1 MSTYITL
8 DSAKSVGLYKN
19 KAAEF
24 TNKLPHSLY
33 FSKNAQVALV
43 EISYFERLA
52 NPFGYVEISDFF
64 DKKNHKIQLHAFEGE
79 PIHSFLMRLNRDIKK
94 AAETIDNNPSKAPE
108 FVHNVK
114 LNTFSLK
121 LSRSFGITFS
131 GHVCNILGIDNPTKY
146 ETDTSVEP
154 KLIPF
159 SFREN
164 NINIVN
170 IMYIYSDIIEE
181 QFVGDVKAR
190 LLRNVVTQKK
200 FNEHVCIN
208 FNKPHYINI
217 NATTINSIN
226 IKITDTKGELIKFS
240 EFFNSV
246 LIKLHIKDAEV
257 STI

>member
-8 DSAKSVGLYKN
+8 DSAKGGGGYKN

-52 NPFGYVEISDFF
+52 NPCGYVVISAFN
-64 DKKNHKIQLHAFEGE
+64 KKNHKMHLHAFEGE
-79 PIHSFLMRLNRDIKK
+79 PIHSFIIRLNREIKM
-94 AAETIDNNPSKAPE
+94 AADTIAKYTSGAPE
-108 FVHNVK
+108 FEHNVK
-114 LNTFSLK
+114 LNTFPLK
-121 LSRSFGITFS
+121 LSSIFDITFG

-146 ETDTSVEP
+146 P
-154 KLIPF
+154 KSFDQELIPF

-226 IKITDTKGELIKFS
+226 IKITDTKGELINFS
-240 EFFNSV
+240 ELFNSV

>member
-1 MSTYITL
+1 M
-8 DSAKSVGLYKN
+8 D
-19 KAAEF
+19 
-24 TNKLPHSLY
+24 
-33 FSKNAQVALV
+33 
-43 EISYFERLA
+43 
-52 NPFGYVEISDFF
+52 
-64 DKKNHKIQLHAFEGE
+64 LHAFEGE
-79 PIHSFLMRLNRDIKK
+79 PIHSFLMRSNREIKMAAKDIDP
-94 AAETIDNNPSKAPE
+94 DNTTDPPQFE
-108 FVHNVK
+108 HNVK

-121 LSRSFGITFS
+121 LSPSFGITFS
-131 GHVCNILGIDNPTKY
+131 GHVCNILGKDNPTKY
-146 ETDTSVEP
+146 ETSTSVEP
-154 KLIPF
+154 KIIPF

-181 QFVGDVKAR
+181 QFVGDAKAR

-226 IKITDTKGELIKFS
+226 IKITDTKGELINFS
-240 EFFNSV
+240 ELFNSV